1 MISKIKEHEILKI
14 HSILCLILITA
25 LLACPA
31 WAGCGRWVIRDNSDY
46 LSDPDFDQA
55 VASSTGS
62 AATLNPDG
70 TVRGSGG
77 REAADD
83 KDHQKE
89 AQNKDKALP
98 GGAPGRDLG
107 GEWKVQLD
115 MKADR
120 LDEPGGKDRQQA
132 LDLILIQREGQLQG
146 YGSLLEGDIEFPA
159 AASGHI
165 SADSVSLIVSLVG
178 QKREYRMDL
187 TANNDGM
194 RGICEL
200 YESERLAG
208 RGNVTASRLSS

>member
-1 MISKIKEHEILKI
+1 M
-14 HSILCLILITA
+14 ILITA

-70 TVRGSGG
+70 TARVSGG
-77 REAADD
+77 EAADD
-83 KDHQKE
+83 NDHQKE
-89 AQNKDKALP
+89 AQNREKALL
-98 GGAPGRDLG
+98 GGTPGRDLG
-107 GEWKVQLD
+107 GEWKVQID
-115 MKADR
+115 MKTDR

-146 YGSLLEGDIEFPA
+146 YGSLIEGGIELPA
-159 AASGHI
+159 AASGRI

-178 QKREYRMDL
+178 QKREYRLDL

-208 RGNVTASRLSS
+208 RGNATASRLSS

>member
-1 MISKIKEHEILKI
+1 MKI

-70 TVRGSGG
+70 TARVSGG
-77 REAADD
+77 EAADD
-83 KDHQKE
+83 NDHQKE
-89 AQNKDKALP
+89 AQNREKALL
-98 GGAPGRDLG
+98 GGTPGRDLG
-107 GEWKVQLD
+107 GEWKVQID
-115 MKADR
+115 MKTDR

-146 YGSLLEGDIEFPA
+146 YGSLIEGGIELPA
-159 AASGHI
+159 AASGRI

-178 QKREYRMDL
+178 QKREYRLDL

-208 RGNVTASRLSS
+208 RGNATASRLSS

>member
-1 MISKIKEHEILKI
+1 MKI

-70 TVRGSGG
+70 TARASGG
-77 REAADD
+77 EAADD
-83 KDHQKE
+83 NNHQKE
-89 AQNKDKALP
+89 AQNREKALP
-98 GGAPGRDLG
+98 GGTPGRDLG
-107 GEWKVQLD
+107 GEWKVQIE
-115 MKADR
+115 MKTDR

-146 YGSLLEGDIEFPA
+146 YGSLIEGGIELPA
-159 AASGHI
+159 AASGRI

-178 QKREYRMDL
+178 QKREYRLDL

-208 RGNVTASRLSS
+208 RGNATASRLSS